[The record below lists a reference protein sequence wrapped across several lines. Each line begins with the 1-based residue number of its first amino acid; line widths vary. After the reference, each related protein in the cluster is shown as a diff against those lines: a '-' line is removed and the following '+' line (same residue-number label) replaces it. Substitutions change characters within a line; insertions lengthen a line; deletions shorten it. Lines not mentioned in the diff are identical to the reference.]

1 MASHI
6 GRVWEYQIK
15 TACNVLNV
23 LLDQAGTQLD
33 EKSLNTFMCET
44 EAIVNS
50 CLLTVN
56 NISSP
61 TEPDLNHK
69 YYCHL
74 QENPREPTCTLL
86 RDGDLF
92 SITSISSALAGGKN
106 FSTCYSKDKSGTN
119 PKETCKQCHCVD
131 KRRQRPLEFLAEGLH
146 RRSVY
151 GDDGLV

>member
-1 MASHI
+1 MNVPMASHI

-50 CLLTVN
+50 CPLTVN

-74 QENPREPTCTLL
+74 HENPREPANLY
-86 RDGDLF
+86 F
-92 SITSISSALAGGKN
+92 
-106 FSTCYSKDKSGTN
+106 
-119 PKETCKQCHCVD
+119 V
-131 KRRQRPLEFLAEGLH
+131 KRWRLVQYNVNQFCSRWRKKFLYMLQQRQKWNKPQRNMQTVSLC
-146 RRSVY
+146 
-151 GDDGLV
+151 